1 MIDLFKKVIW
11 YTMEGACTVLLYIVK
26 YLPGAQET
34 INEEVRRD
42 PILLMGVPDH
52 FKKHKMCEEA
62 VEAYPWLLYHVPLH
76 FRMQEMYEK
85 AIENHYPYILFLII
99 LGPKGYVIR
108 W

>member
-1 MIDLFKKVIW
+1 MVYHGGGLHCLVVHSEISSR
-11 YTMEGACTVLLYIVK
+11 
-26 YLPGAQET
+26 AQET

-85 AIENHYPYILFLII
+85 AVENHYPYILFLII

>member
-1 MIDLFKKVIW
+1 
-11 YTMEGACTVLLYIVK
+11 MEGACTVLLYIVK

-85 AIENHYPYILFLII
+85 AVENHYPYILFLII